1 MRALIRAFISLV
13 IMSGLLISNSVAQ
26 SQHVNNLPLLMPQL
40 LGDGI
45 KTIPIQSYHDSL
57 FIMSAVFNA
66 AYGVC
71 SERNRFSSWQYRF
84 ESSWIM
90 QGMEFIVSPQGGFYV
105 YDIYRSLLMFNFSF
119 TTHDERFCP
128 GRPVIDQSDRIHIMQ
143 ELSPDNYV
151 YIVSDDTL
159 NSIIVI
165 DTLSNFPYFQR
176 LVANPDHSTI
186 GAVFFDVQND
196 QILKFLSNNGIIN
209 FSNPVIFH
217 EEDLSLG
224 IYDILLDTQNKLVFI
239 LGVGSFFANY
249 FVWTE
254 EYRFIYL
261 DTWPDP
267 ALEPLCYQICLGP
280 ANNEIIVIKN
290 IFSMYYMTTR
300 FFYSSDD
307 GNSWHLS
314 LFNIPDAAYGSSLRT
329 FSDTL
334 HFVYSTDIFG
344 DADTYYYP
352 IPVDSIADNLTSIY
366 DEEEVPVNISLLRAY
381 PNPFNAKT
389 TIEFALAAPGEVE
402 LTIYD
407 ITGARVETIRGQGL
421 ESGRHSMVWDAE
433 DAASGVYFATME
445 AGGYSQSIKM
455 VLLK

>member
-1 MRALIRAFISLV
+1 
-13 IMSGLLISNSVAQ
+13 
-26 SQHVNNLPLLMPQL
+26 MPQL

-71 SERNRFSSWQYRF
+71 SERDRFSSWQYRF

-143 ELSPDNYV
+143 ELSPNNYV

-209 FSNPVIFH
+209 FSNPVIFQ
-217 EEDLSLG
+217 EEDLFQG
-224 IYDILLDTQNKLVFI
+224 ICDAVLDTQNKLIFI
-239 LGVGSFFANY
+239 QGIGSFFANY

-280 ANNEIIVIKN
+280 ANNEVIVIKN

-334 HFVYSTDIFG
+334 HFVYSTDIFENPN
-344 DADTYYYP
+344 TYYYP
-352 IPVDSIADNLTSIY
+352 IPVDSITDNLTSII
-366 DEEEVPVNISLLRAY
+366 EETKVPHNISLFRAY
-381 PNPFNAKT
+381 PNPFNART
-389 TIEFALAAPGEVE
+389 TIEFALAAPGDVE

-407 ITGARVETIRGQGL
+407 ITGAKVETIRRPGL
-421 ESGRHSMVWDAE
+421 DAGTHSVLWDAK
-433 DAASGVYFATME
+433 DAASGVYFARME
-445 AGGYSQSIKM
+445 AGGNSERIKM